1 MAQIVS
7 IIGITHNPFM
17 PRLFKQPQQPPGAA
31 KVKERIAMMRQK
43 LAEAK
48 VDVLVCIGND
58 HLHQFF
64 MDNMPAFMIGKMEQ
78 YDGTFY
84 DEEREFGLPK
94 CKLQGDLDVSDAIM
108 EGAFDR
114 GVDFSYS
121 NELTIDHSIIVPMMF
136 VRPEMDIPI
145 VPILTNCIAP
155 PMPRAKRY
163 FEVGTA
169 LRGAIDSLPT
179 NKRIG
184 VLVSGHLSLEIGG
197 PKMFEPKLTDPNFD
211 ANAVG
216 WIVNGDIDA
225 ATEACTPDKMIGY
238 GNMTTGYLNFIMM
251 MGLANLAKPSYA
263 EGLDAGFPAIP
274 FFSWDQQSK
283 I

>member
-17 PRLFKQPQQPPGAA
+17 PRLFKQAQQPPGAV
-31 KVKERIAMMRQK
+31 KVKERIAMMRAK

-84 DEEREFGLPK
+84 DEEREFGLPR

-155 PMPRAKRY
+155 PMPRPKRY
-163 FEVGTA
+163 FEVGKA
-169 LRGAIDSLPT
+169 IRAAIDSLPT
-179 NKRIG
+179 DKRIG

-197 PKMFEPKLTDPNFD
+197 PKMFEPRLTDPNFD

-225 ATEACTPDKMIGY
+225 AAASCAPDKMLQY
-238 GNMTTGYLNFIMM
+238 GNMTSGYLNFIMM
-251 MGLANLAKPSYA
+251 MGVANLAKPSYA

-274 FFSWDQQSK
+274 FFSWDQSPK
-283 I
+283 V

>member
-121 NELTIDHSIIVPMMF
+121 NELTIDHSIVVPMMF

-163 FEVGTA
+163 FEVGKA
-169 LRGAIDSLPT
+169 LRAAIDSLPT

-216 WIVNGDIDA
+216 WIVNGNIDA
-225 ATEACTPDKMIGY
+225 ATEACAPDKMIGY

>member
-121 NELTIDHSIIVPMMF
+121 NELTIDHSIVVPMMF

-169 LRGAIDSLPT
+169 LRAAIDSLPT

-274 FFSWDQQSK
+274 FFSWDAS
-283 I
+283 

>member
-31 KVKERIAMMRQK
+31 KVKERIAMMREK

-78 YDGTFY
+78 YDGIFY

-94 CKLQGDLDVSDAIM
+94 YKLQGDLDVSDAIM

-121 NELTIDHSIIVPMMF
+121 NELTIDHSIVVPMMF

-155 PMPRAKRY
+155 PMPRPKRY
-163 FEVGTA
+163 FEVGKA
-169 LRGAIDSLPT
+169 LRAAIDSLPT

-197 PKMFEPKLTDPNFD
+197 PKMFEPRLTDPKFD

-216 WIVNGDIDA
+216 WIVNGNIDA
-225 ATEACTPDKMIGY
+225 ATEACAPEKIIEY
-238 GNMTTGYLNFIMM
+238 GNMTSGYLNFIMM

-274 FFSWDQQSK
+274 FFNWDEQVK
-283 I
+283 V

>member
-1 MAQIVS
+1 MAQIIS

-17 PRLFKQPQQPPGAA
+17 PRLFQQPQQPPGAA

-155 PMPRAKRY
+155 PMPRPKRY
-163 FEVGTA
+163 FEVGKA
-169 LRGAIDSLPT
+169 LRAAIDSLPT

-184 VLVSGHLSLEIGG
+184 VLVRGHLSVEIAG

-225 ATEACTPDKMIGY
+225 AAEACAPANVIQY
-238 GNMTTGYLNFIMM
+238 GNMTTGYLNFLMM
-251 MGLANLAKPSYA
+251 MGLANSAKPSYA

-283 I
+283 V

>member
-121 NELTIDHSIIVPMMF
+121 NELTIDHSIVVPMMF

-169 LRGAIDSLPT
+169 LRAAIDSLPT

-216 WIVNGDIDA
+216 WIVNGNIDA

>member
-121 NELTIDHSIIVPMMF
+121 NELTIDHSIVVPMMF

-169 LRGAIDSLPT
+169 LRAAIDSLPT

>member
-1 MAQIVS
+1 MAEIVS

-17 PRLFKQPQQPPGAA
+17 PRLFQQAQQPPGAA
-31 KVKERIAMMRQK
+31 KVKERIEMMRQK
-43 LAEAK
+43 LAEANP
-48 VDVLVCIGND
+48 DVLVCIGND

-78 YDGTFY
+78 YNGTFY

-94 CKLQGDLDVSDAIM
+94 CKLPGDLEVADAIM
-108 EGAFDR
+108 EGGFDR

-136 VRPEMDIPI
+136 VRPAMDIPI

-163 FEVGTA
+163 FEVGKA
-169 LRGAIDSLPT
+169 LRGAIDDLPAK
-179 NKRIG
+179 KRIG

-197 PKMFEPKLTDPNFD
+197 PKMFERHLTDPAFD
-211 ANAVG
+211 AEAVG
-216 WIVNGDIDA
+216 WILNGDIDGA
-225 ATEACTPDKMIGY
+225 AADCTTDKMIAA
-238 GNMTTGYLNFIMM
+238 GNMTSGYLNFLMM
-251 MGLANLAKPSYA
+251 MGVANATKPSYA
-263 EGLDAGFPAIP
+263 EGLDAGFPAVP
-274 FFSWDQQSK
+274 FFSWDKAQ
-283 I
+283 

>member
-1 MAQIVS
+1 
-7 IIGITHNPFM
+7 
-17 PRLFKQPQQPPGAA
+17 
-31 KVKERIAMMRQK
+31 
-43 LAEAK
+43 
-48 VDVLVCIGND
+48 
-58 HLHQFF
+58 
-64 MDNMPAFMIGKMEQ
+64 
-78 YDGTFY
+78 
-84 DEEREFGLPK
+84 
-94 CKLQGDLDVSDAIM
+94 M

-155 PMPRAKRY
+155 PMPRPKRY
-163 FEVGTA
+163 FEVGKA
-169 LRGAIDSLPT
+169 LRAAIDSLPT

-225 ATEACTPDKMIGY
+225 AAEACAPANVIQY
-238 GNMTTGYLNFIMM
+238 GNMTTGYLNFLMM
-251 MGLANLAKPSYA
+251 MGLANSAKPSYA

-283 I
+283 V

>member
-17 PRLFKQPQQPPGAA
+17 PRLFQQPQQPPGAA
-31 KVKERIAMMRQK
+31 KIKERIAMMRQK

-94 CKLQGDLDVSDAIM
+94 CKLQGDVNVADAIM

-155 PMPRAKRY
+155 PMPRPKRY
-163 FEVGTA
+163 FEVGKA
-169 LRGAIDSLPT
+169 LRAAIDSLPT

-216 WIVNGDIDA
+216 WIVNGNIDA
-225 ATEACTPDKMIGY
+225 AAEACTPEKSS
-238 GNMTTGYLNFIMM
+238 NTAT
-251 MGLANLAKPSYA
+251 
-263 EGLDAGFPAIP
+263 
-274 FFSWDQQSK
+274 
-283 I
+283 

>member
-17 PRLFKQPQQPPGAA
+17 PRLFKQPQRPLGCD
-31 KVKERIAMMRQK
+31 KVIERIEMMRKK
-43 LAEAK
+43 LNDAK
-48 VDVLVCIGND
+48 PDVLIAIGND

-155 PMPRAKRY
+155 PMPRPKRY
-163 FEVGTA
+163 FEVGKA
-169 LRGAIDSLPT
+169 LRAAIDSLST

-216 WIVNGDIDA
+216 WIVNGNIDA
-225 ATEACTPDKMIGY
+225 AAEACAPDKVIQY
-238 GNMTTGYLNFIMM
+238 GNMTTGYLNFLMM
-251 MGLANLAKPSYA
+251 MGLANSAKPSYA

-274 FFSWDQQSK
+274 FFSWD
-283 I
+283 

>member
-121 NELTIDHSIIVPMMF
+121 NELTIDHSIVVPMMF

-216 WIVNGDIDA
+216 WIVNGNIDA
-225 ATEACTPDKMIGY
+225 ATEACAPDKMIGY

>member
-17 PRLFKQPQQPPGAA
+17 PRLFKQAQQPPGAA

-121 NELTIDHSIIVPMMF
+121 NELTIDHSIVVPMMF

-163 FEVGTA
+163 FEVGKA
-169 LRGAIDSLPT
+169 IRAAIDSLPS

-197 PKMFEPKLTDPNFD
+197 PKMFEPQPHRSELRRQR
-211 ANAVG
+211 G
-216 WIVNGDIDA
+216 
-225 ATEACTPDKMIGY
+225 
-238 GNMTTGYLNFIMM
+238 
-251 MGLANLAKPSYA
+251 
-263 EGLDAGFPAIP
+263 GLDRQRQHRRRHRRVRPRKDAPIRQHDHRLFELHHDDGRR
-274 FFSWDQQSK
+274 QSGQAFLRRRLGRR
-283 I
+283 ISRDPVF

>member
-17 PRLFKQPQQPPGAA
+17 PRMFKQPQQPPGAE

-43 LAEAK
+43 LADAK
-48 VDVLVCIGND
+48 ADVLVCIGND

-64 MDNMPAFMIGKMEQ
+64 MDNMPAFMIGKMEE

-94 CKLQGDLDVSDAIM
+94 CKLPGDLDTSDAIM

-114 GVDFSYS
+114 GVDFAYS
-121 NELTIDHSIIVPMMF
+121 NELTIDHSIVVPMMF

-155 PMPRAKRY
+155 PMPRPHRK
-163 FEVGTA
+163 
-169 LRGAIDSLPT
+169 S
-179 NKRIG
+179 
-184 VLVSGHLSLEIGG
+184 S
-197 PKMFEPKLTDPNFD
+197 
-211 ANAVG
+211 
-216 WIVNGDIDA
+216 
-225 ATEACTPDKMIGY
+225 
-238 GNMTTGYLNFIMM
+238 
-251 MGLANLAKPSYA
+251 
-263 EGLDAGFPAIP
+263 
-274 FFSWDQQSK
+274 DQQTRRRSSQRPSF
-283 I
+283 IGDRRSENVRAEIDRPEFRCQRRWLDRQ

>member
-17 PRLFKQPQQPPGAA
+17 PRLFKQAQQPPGAA

-78 YDGTFY
+78 YDGTYY

-121 NELTIDHSIIVPMMF
+121 NELTIDHSIVVPMLF

-155 PMPRAKRY
+155 PMPRPKRY
-163 FEVGTA
+163 FEVGKA
-169 LRGAIDSLPT
+169 LRAAIDSLPT

-197 PKMFEPKLTDPNFD
+197 PKMFEPKFTDPNFD
-211 ANAVG
+211 TNAVG

-225 ATEACTPDKMIGY
+225 AAEACAPDKIVEY
-238 GNMTTGYLNFIMM
+238 GNMTSGYLNFIMM

-274 FFSWDQQSK
+274 FFSWDQQTK
-283 I
+283 A

>member
-17 PRLFKQPQQPPGAA
+17 PRLFQQPQQPPGAA
-31 KVKERIAMMRQK
+31 KIKERISMMRQK
-43 LAEAK
+43 LAEAN

-155 PMPRAKRY
+155 PMPRPKRY
-163 FEVGTA
+163 FEVGKA
-169 LRGAIDSLPT
+169 LRAAIDTLPT

-211 ANAVG
+211 VNAVG

-225 ATEACTPDKMIGY
+225 AAEACDPGNVIQY
-238 GNMTTGYLNFIMM
+238 GNMTTGYLNFLMM
-251 MGLANLAKPSYA
+251 MGIANSVKPSYA

-274 FFSWDQQSK
+274 FFSWDQQPES
-283 I
+283 

>member
-17 PRLFKQPQQPPGAA
+17 PRLFKQAQQPPGAA
-31 KVKERIAMMRQK
+31 KVKERIGMMRQK

-121 NELTIDHSIIVPMMF
+121 NELTIDHSIIVPMLF

-155 PMPRAKRY
+155 PMPRPKRY
-163 FEVGTA
+163 FEVGKA
-169 LRGAIDSLPT
+169 LRAAIDSLPT
-179 NKRIG
+179 KKRIG

-197 PKMFEPKLTDPNFD
+197 PKMFEPKFTDPNFD

-216 WIVNGDIDA
+216 WIVNGNIDA
-225 ATEACTPDKMIGY
+225 AAEACAPDKVIQY

-251 MGLANLAKPSYA
+251 MGLANLTKPSYA
-263 EGLDAGFPAIP
+263 EALDAGFPAIP
-274 FFSWDQQSK
+274 FFSWDQQAQA
-283 I
+283 